1 MSPSTSAAP
10 AMGHRSRWTS
20 PAPGILSCETRQ
32 LWSMVVAGQEHVA
45 RWDRLVAPWEMG
57 NHELTK
63 DS

>member
-1 MSPSTSAAP
+1 
-10 AMGHRSRWTS
+10 MGHRGRWMS
-20 PAPGILSCETRQ
+20 PAPRILSCETRQ
-32 LWSMVVAGQEHVA
+32 LWSVVVAGQEHVA